1 LRGIR
6 ALAVVSTLALCASCG
21 GAGSSGSAAT
31 PPTSGSALTAH
42 FSFAVPSRTTS
53 AGVRRAAYISPS
65 SQSLEVDVAYG
76 SAIAVGAQ
84 LNLAPLP
91 PECALVS
98 GVTECD
104 ISVVAQSSATNFII
118 EFFDQPNSGGNL
130 LSTVTVPVPPAVNG
144 VANVNATLQPVA
156 ASVQLNVGTPLANGF
171 AGSTSLIFTALDA
184 DGNPIS
190 GTAPFST
197 PIQLV
202 PQSPAITFTPST
214 VTSPGTPVTVTY
226 NGTPTANTNVVAQIG
241 SKTVTAPFPIFSST
255 TTPALTITPGDIGVT
270 VGGAAVPITVTLLDA
285 PGPVTLSY
293 TCVSGAVISLSQTSV
308 PAGTPATVNVIGDTA
323 PSSNVTHACTLTG
336 TAGSASASI
345 FVDVNTNSFN
355 VNARTRQTP

>member
-1 LRGIR
+1 
-6 ALAVVSTLALCASCG
+6 LALCVGCG
-21 GAGSSGSAAT
+21 GAGSGGSSAT
-31 PPTSGSALTAH
+31 PATSGSALTAH

-53 AGVRRAAYISPS
+53 ADLRQAAYISPS

-76 SAIAVGAQ
+76 TATAVGAQ
-84 LNLAPLP
+84 LNLSPLP
-91 PECALVS
+91 PECAVVS
-98 GVTECD
+98 GVTQCN

-118 EFFDQPNSGGNL
+118 EFFDQPNSQGNL

-144 VANVNATLQPVA
+144 VASVNATLLPVA
-156 ASVQLNVGTPLANGF
+156 ASVQLAVGTPLANGF

-202 PQSPAITFTPST
+202 PQSSAITFTPST
-214 VTSPGTPVTVTY
+214 VTSPTTPVTVTY
-226 NGTPTANTNVVAQIG
+226 NGTPTSNTNVVAQIG
-241 SKTVTAPFPIFSST
+241 TKTVTAPFPIFSST
-255 TTPALTITPGDIGVT
+255 GPTLSITPADIGVS
-270 VGGAAVPITVTLLDA
+270 VGDASVPITVTLQGA
-285 PGPVTLSY
+285 AGPVALTD
-293 TCVSGAVISLSQTSV
+293 TCVSGAAISLSQTTV
-308 PAGTPATVNVIGDTA
+308 PAGTPTTVNVTGLVA

-336 TAGSASASI
+336 TAGSLSTSI

-355 VNARTRQTP
+355 VNARTRQLP